1 LTLVKEKKKEV
12 IDGYK
17 GHVKDTGSAAV
28 QIALFTERINVLSE
42 HFKSH
47 KKDFGSRR
55 GLLQI
60 VSKRRRLLSY
70 LKKVDPKKYEE
81 ILTKLNLRK

>member
-1 LTLVKEKKKEV
+1 MTLFKEKKKEV
-12 IDGYK
+12 IGSYK
-17 GHVKDTGSAAV
+17 GHAKDTGSAAV
-28 QIALFTERINVLSE
+28 QIALFSERINVLSE
-42 HFKSH
+42 HFKLH
-47 KKDFGSRR
+47 KKDVGSRR
-55 GLLQI
+55 GLLVI